1 MNLNDTGLVTEKE
14 ILLEMKQYKI
24 IVESIVGISF
34 LAIISICLG
43 TDNPCRTS
51 WFFLPAVIGL
61 FIYMWSSF
69 PQTLNALKEI
79 KKQKNTYKK
88 EEIDIVNNIIKEI
101 EKKTIYSYKIL
112 FSHLIYFYS
121 AMIYFSILLFPELGL
136 SIKTGTWANSILAL
150 L

>member
-1 MNLNDTGLVTEKE
+1 MQNKLV
-14 ILLEMKQYKI
+14 
-24 IVESIVGISF
+24 
-34 LAIISICLG
+34 
-43 TDNPCRTS
+43 
-51 WFFLPAVIGL
+51 FFTCCYWL
-61 FIYMWSSF
+61 IYIHVSSF

>member
-1 MNLNDTGLVTEKE
+1 
-14 ILLEMKQYKI
+14 
-24 IVESIVGISF
+24 
-34 LAIISICLG
+34 
-43 TDNPCRTS
+43 
-51 WFFLPAVIGL
+51 
-61 FIYMWSSF
+61 MWSNF

-101 EKKTIYSYKIL
+101 EKKTIHSYKIL